1 MRSYLQLHRQCFR
14 RSCDSSQSRKI
25 QGIRREIRIGSCVGD
40 GSRQIC
46 VRHGQVFRDVRS
58 RKMER
63 PRWERAMFGLLDRA
77 TQLTNLKSETTRPE
91 PLTCK
96 AALETTALAARLLFA
111 HGQTTERT
119 VTAAERLGRALG
131 VTVKVLPYWGE
142 LTVELDGAPI
152 SQIVPA
158 KPLGVDMGR
167 VLAVTTVIDQVCH
180 GTLSAEAAQ
189 SALDSAGRLP
199 PASTPRFT
207 LFAAIGAASL
217 GVIFGTL
224 DATSLLLIAAS
235 AAIGALVRRW
245 LSGVSNNPLI
255 QPLCAAFIAG
265 VVAAAASRF
274 QLLHA
279 ATLVAFCPCM
289 VLVPGPHILNGAIDL
304 ARTRIALGIARLTY
318 AGVIVLLICAGGL
331 FGFTAVGANLAIGES
346 SPPVPLV
353 IDVIAAGCAVAS
365 FGTFFSMPWRL
376 LAFPIAAGMLAH
388 AARWALISVV
398 GTNAATAPLVACML
412 VSVIVT
418 PVVDRLHL
426 PFAAVA
432 FSAVVSMM
440 PGFFLFNAATGL
452 VELVSIGPTAPAALL
467 TSIATS
473 VGLILPRMLF
483 ERVLPA
489 PA

>member
-1 MRSYLQLHRQCFR
+1 
-14 RSCDSSQSRKI
+14 
-25 QGIRREIRIGSCVGD
+25 
-40 GSRQIC
+40 
-46 VRHGQVFRDVRS
+46 
-58 RKMER
+58 
-63 PRWERAMFGLLDRA
+63 
-77 TQLTNLKSETTRPE
+77 LK
-91 PLTCK
+91 
-96 AALETTALAARLLFA
+96 TTALAATLLLA

-119 VTAAERLGRALG
+119 ITAAERLGRALG
-131 VTVKVLPYWGE
+131 VKVKVLPYWGE
-142 LTVELDGAPI
+142 LTVELEGAPL
-152 SQIVPA
+152 SQIAPA

-167 VLAVTTVIDQVCH
+167 VLAVTTVIDQVCD
-180 GTLSAEAAQ
+180 GKLSAEAAQ
-189 SALDSAGRLP
+189 SALESTGRLP

-224 DATSLLLIAAS
+224 DATSLLLIAAN

-245 LSGVSNNPLI
+245 LSGLSPNPLI
-255 QPLCAAFIAG
+255 QPLCAAFSAG
-265 VVAAAASRF
+265 VVAAAAGRF
-274 QLLHA
+274 QLSHA

-304 ARTRIALGIARLTY
+304 ARTRIALGMARLTY

-331 FGFTAVGANLAIGES
+331 SGFTVVGANLAIAES

-376 LAFPIAAGMLAH
+376 LPFPIAVGMLAH
-388 AARWALISVV
+388 AARWALISVA
-398 GTNAATAPLVACML
+398 GGSAPAGALVACML
-412 VSVIVT
+412 VSVLAT

-432 FSAVVSMM
+432 FSAVVSLM

-452 VELVSIGPTAPAALL
+452 VELVSLGPTAPATLL
-467 TSIATS
+467 TSIAANGVTAFL
-473 VGLILPRMLF
+473 VIMAMTFGLILPRMLF
-483 ERVLPA
+483 QRLLPF
-489 PA
+489 PAR